1 MARRATLTSVPLGEA
16 SPPPLDGIFDA
27 PSAPHFTDGEKRY
40 VEKVKELEARFSK
53 KGRPRKTK
61 KAKRIAKKKRGR
73 DRVLKRRAFDPSS
86 VIKGHGG
93 VQVKKNTTL
102 KSLLRGV
109 WWIGKPLLSLLN
121 KRVRLVNDQFL
132 NKRTT
137 LLSLVRSMPLA
148 KKPLVDLFVN
158 KML

>member
-1 MARRATLTSVPLGEA
+1 MARRATLTSVPPEETTTT
-16 SPPPLDGIFDA
+16 PIEDVFKA
-27 PSAPHFTDGEKRY
+27 PSAPHFTLGEQRY
-40 VEKVKELEARFSK
+40 VNKVKELEARYDK
-53 KGRPRKTK
+53 KGRQRQ
-61 KAKRIAKKKRGR
+61 KKKEKKNKKRK
-73 DRVLKRRAFDPSS
+73 RVMKKRAFDPSR

-93 VQVKKNTTL
+93 VPVKKSTTL
-102 KSLLRGV
+102 RSLLRGV
-109 WWIGKPLLSLLN
+109 WWIKKPLLTLLN

>member
-1 MARRATLTSVPLGEA
+1 MARRATLTSVTPETSDAVFQETSVPDFTQGEQRFI
-16 SPPPLDGIFDA
+16 D
-27 PSAPHFTDGEKRY
+27 
-40 VEKVKELEARFSK
+40 KVKELEARFDKSGR
-53 KGRPRKTK
+53 KGTKTRKHKPKRKQTRKTTTP
-61 KAKRIAKKKRGR
+61 KKR
-73 DRVLKRRAFDPSS
+73 AFEPSS

-93 VQVKKNTTL
+93 VTVKKSTTL
-102 KSLLRGV
+102 RSLLRGV
-109 WWIGKPLLSLLN
+109 WWIKKPLLELLN

-148 KKPLVDLFVN
+148 KKPLVDLIVN